1 MLVIVVVQPTRAL
14 ELIKYQQTI
23 SKAVTKF
30 KVAPYSLAM
39 ARALRTNTQ
48 VMCARSKENVI
59 VFRYFI
65 TSTRT
70 QNAKLTVNF
79 RSFPSVKFRKIWQ
92 TVSKYLTLVG
102 VFQGNLYDQY
112 VFWQHKFETLEENCL
127 TKPYF
132 FRV

>member
-65 TSTRT
+65 TST
-70 QNAKLTVNF
+70 
-79 RSFPSVKFRKIWQ
+79 
-92 TVSKYLTLVG
+92 
-102 VFQGNLYDQY
+102 
-112 VFWQHKFETLEENCL
+112 
-127 TKPYF
+127 
-132 FRV
+132 